1 MKAVLFTHI
10 DLDGYGARIMVQK
23 WAPDIIV
30 RHVDYGFDALPEN
43 RKLMAEADLIIFT
56 DISVSRET
64 AELLEQTRKT
74 GKKLLLL
81 DHHQSAYDNLHDLGY
96 DWIHIDQSKSGAL
109 LAYEW
114 FRDLNPI
121 ALRGYEDLAKYVSD
135 YDLWEHKYPES
146 KMLQFLWSRDSDYF
160 TQRFLENPEVKF
172 SDEEMGIIN
181 ESLKNLEDSY
191 QEAIGSLS
199 IHKDNDNLNF
209 GLIKSIGLL
218 SSLVADRIMKENPSI
233 DYLVIM
239 NKKGSLSLRSLHYE
253 VRKIAEALGGGGHF
267 LAAGCPTEPNMD
279 VIESIKQR
287 RVVLYD
293 IKGFLAKGISTPDA
307 SL

>member
-1 MKAVLFTHI
+1 MKAVLFTHV

-30 RHVDYGFDALPEN
+30 RHVDYGFDAAVDN
-43 RKLMAEADLIIFT
+43 RKLMAEAGVIIFT
-56 DISVSRET
+56 DISISRET

-109 LAYEW
+109 LVYEY
-114 FRDLNPI
+114 FNQTHPMYLY
-121 ALRGYEDLAKYVSD
+121 GYKDLATYISD

-160 TQRFLENPEVKF
+160 TQRFLKNPEVKF
-172 SDEEMGIIN
+172 SPQEMDIIN
-181 ESLKNLEDSY
+181 ESLQNLEDSY
-191 QEAIGSLS
+191 KEAMSTLS
-199 IHKDNDNLNF
+199 IHQDRENLTF
-209 GLIKSIGLL
+209 GFIQSIGLL
-218 SSLVADRIMKENPSI
+218 SSLVADRIMKENPNL

-253 VRKIAEALGGGGHF
+253 VRKIAEALGGGGHV
-267 LAAGCPTEPNMD
+267 LAAGIPLPEGKVVD
-279 VIESIKQR
+279 VLESIKGREWKYFQ
-287 RVVLYD
+287 LNL
-293 IKGFLAKGISTPDA
+293 G
-307 SL
+307 

>member
-1 MKAVLFTHI
+1 
-10 DLDGYGARIMVQK
+10 
-23 WAPDIIV
+23 
-30 RHVDYGFDALPEN
+30 
-43 RKLMAEADLIIFT
+43 
-56 DISVSRET
+56 
-64 AELLEQTRKT
+64 
-74 GKKLLLL
+74 
-81 DHHQSAYDNLHDLGY
+81 
-96 DWIHIDQSKSGAL
+96 
-109 LAYEW
+109 
-114 FRDLNPI
+114 
-121 ALRGYEDLAKYVSD
+121 
-135 YDLWEHKYPES
+135 
-146 KMLQFLWSRDSDYF
+146 MLQFLWSRDSDYF

-253 VRKIAEALGGGGHF
+253 VRKIAETLGGGGHF

-293 IKGFLAKGISTPDA
+293 IKGFLAKGISIPDA